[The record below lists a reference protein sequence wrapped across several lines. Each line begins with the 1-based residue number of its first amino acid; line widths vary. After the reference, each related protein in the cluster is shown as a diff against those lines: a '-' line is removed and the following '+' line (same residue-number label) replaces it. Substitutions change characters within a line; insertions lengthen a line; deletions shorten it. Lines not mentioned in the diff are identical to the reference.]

1 LLPLETVIYD
11 APRSVAGTK
20 EDDMPDQV
28 IIEVRANEWKYRD
41 KNNLHWNKY
50 VPYTPDEIAAD
61 AVACER
67 AGASIF
73 HFHAREAD
81 GKESADPRLYADT
94 VRKCKEQTN
103 LVLMPT
109 NLPTTGDVPNVKCI
123 HDRVQPILT
132 IAQNPATR
140 PDLGPIDLV
149 TCNLGIFDSASQK
162 FLNPGKIYQN
172 TIDDW
177 QAFADAYETAKMK
190 TVAFLWN
197 VTSVGALERLVER
210 GIVKPPVWCELVV
223 AQDGHWYGHP
233 ATTRGLGAF
242 LDFFP
247 KDSGW
252 NWTVLASW
260 TSLFTPE
267 VSTAGVN
274 PERTFAQAVLER
286 GGNLSIGL
294 GDYHY
299 REGDYEPTNA
309 QLVERAV
316 KLAVQVGRK
325 PAAPA
330 ETRARLRLT

>member
-1 LLPLETVIYD
+1 VIYD
-11 APRSVAGTK
+11 APRSIAGTK

-41 KNNLHWNKY
+41 KNDLHWNKN
-50 VPYTPDEIAAD
+50 VPYTPEEIVAD
-61 AVACER
+61 AVACEK

-73 HFHAREAD
+73 HFHAREEN
-81 GKESADPRLYADT
+81 GKESADPNLYAEV
-94 VRKCKEQTN
+94 VRKCKAQTN
-103 LVLMPT
+103 LVIMPT
-109 NLPTTGDVPNVKCI
+109 NLPTTGAVPNINDV
-123 HDRVQPILT
+123 HDRVRPILT

-149 TCNLGIFDSASQK
+149 TCNLGLFDSASRQ
-162 FLNPGKIYQN
+162 FLNAGKIYQN

-177 QAFADAYETAKMK
+177 LTFAKEYDAAKMK

-197 VTSVGALERLVER
+197 VTSVGALERLVDR
-210 GIVKPPVWCELVV
+210 GVVKPPVWCELVV

-233 ATTRGLGAF
+233 ATPRGLDAF
-242 LDFFP
+242 LSFFP
-247 KDSGW
+247 RDSGW

-267 VSTAGVN
+267 VSAVGVN
-274 PERTFAQAVLER
+274 PKRTLAHAVLER

-316 KLAVQVGRK
+316 RVAAEVGRK

-330 ETRARLRLT
+330 ETRALLRLT

>member
-1 LLPLETVIYD
+1 
-11 APRSVAGTK
+11 
-20 EDDMPDQV
+20 MPDQV

-41 KNNLHWNKY
+41 KEGLPHWNRH
-50 VPYTPDEIAAD
+50 VPYTPEEIAED
-61 AVACER
+61 AVACEK

-81 GKESADPRLYADT
+81 GTESADPQLYAD
-94 VRKCKEQTN
+94 VVSKCKRQTN

-109 NLPTTGDVPNVKCI
+109 NLPTTGNIPDIKTFD
-123 HDRVQPILT
+123 DRVRPIRA
-132 IAQNPATR
+132 IAGDPATR
-140 PDLGPIDLV
+140 PHLGPIDLV
-149 TCNLGIFDSASQK
+149 TCNLGFFDSGSGSL
-162 FLNPGKIYQN
+162 LNRGKIYQN

-177 QAFADAYETAKMK
+177 QAFAQVYDTAEMK

-197 VTSVGALERLVER
+197 VTSVGALARLVER
-210 GIVKPPVWCELVV
+210 GTIKPPVWCELVV
-223 AQDGHWYGHP
+223 ARDGHWYGHP
-233 ATTRGLGAF
+233 ATVRGLDAF

-247 KDSGW
+247 RDSGW

-260 TSLFTPE
+260 TSLFT
-267 VSTAGVN
+267 VAHT
-274 PERTFAQAVLER
+274 VLER

-316 KLAVQVGRK
+316 RVAAEVGRK

-330 ETRARLRLT
+330 ETRALLRLT